1 MLLQSLVYFEL
12 CIIQSFHFIEY
23 TEILPANA
31 IKNKTMQKKNHRVVK
46 VSISHVWSNG
56 YFLHCRET
64 RVTKESNLLFAILTL
79 EFQIALTVHY
89 GSCILGVH

>member
-31 IKNKTMQKKNHRVVK
+31 IKNKTMQKKTIGLWKYLFPMYGVMDIFCTVEKLELQRK
-46 VSISHVWSNG
+46 VT
-56 YFLHCRET
+56 YY
-64 RVTKESNLLFAILTL
+64 LL
-79 EFQIALTVHY
+79 
-89 GSCILGVH
+89 S